1 MTHNAAE
8 MIWGSRGIA
17 AEMPRPRGGRRPPL
31 GPVTWRLA
39 PGGTADKRG
48 DRPEG
53 SAQNGKP
60 HLHRDR
66 PFSIRASEETI
77 PGPESK
83 RVYNG

>member
-1 MTHNAAE
+1 MTHNSGD
-8 MIWGSRGIA
+8 MMSGSRGIA
-17 AEMPRPRGGRRPPL
+17 LEMPRPWGELRPPL

-66 PFSIRASEETI
+66 PFSVRASEEAI
-77 PGPESK
+77 PGPESE
-83 RVYNG
+83 RVYIG